1 MADLDETGGQD
12 VEQEAADELDRLQY
26 PAYAWI
32 RTLDMRGNQPDSTT
46 D

>member
-1 MADLDETGGQD
+1 MICVFA
-12 VEQEAADELDRLQY
+12 RLQY